1 MDSRA
6 KPLPW
11 QEGLSDDLFA
21 VSETVQLMKHDET
34 VQSSVQA
41 LWSCH
46 HLGSG
51 GLCKA
56 CRFGSASADHW
67 QTRIHRNLSRAIV
80 YMTYIYVKQS
90 VLGFVAITDCKTI
103 QTSNPAKVDAV
114 YYNNLV
120 ALSGA
125 VSHSGDEVTGQA
137 STILSS
143 AMGEGDGRW
152 TFAEWE
158 PAQRWGDFDEMV
170 WAVFAKLPSQV
181 LSQAEPGWL
190 VKKSWNCCY
199 SLADLQF
206 WKERDVRTWVLV
218 ISASLGG
225 LGHAYCVPGAI
236 FRLSG

>member
-1 MDSRA
+1 
-6 KPLPW
+6 
-11 QEGLSDDLFA
+11 
-21 VSETVQLMKHDET
+21 MKHDEA

-51 GLCKA
+51 GFCKA

-90 VLGFVAITDCKTI
+90 VLGFVAITDCKPL
-103 QTSNPAKVDAV
+103 QASNIAKVDAV

-143 AMGEGDGRW
+143 ASDDGRRW
-152 TFAEWE
+152 AKGGRL
-158 PAQRWGDFDEMV
+158 QNGNMLRWGDFDEMV

-181 LSQAEPGWL
+181 LSRKLHGWL

-199 SLADLQF
+199 SLGDSQF
-206 WKERDVRTWVLV
+206 WKERDARGCGWLW
-218 ISASLGG
+218 
-225 LGHAYCVPGAI
+225 
-236 FRLSG
+236 